1 MHNPHTDFTSRA
13 LPLDELELY
22 EVLTAA
28 FPDRFNSTD
37 EDDNWDQVMDFAH
50 NLARKMDVDELCAL
64 LGRIVLLTLP
74 MKTAL
79 LGNTVHA
86 LGSLEYAG
94 DGSFIMTAGVQ
105 RPALEVSNAE

>member
-1 MHNPHTDFTSRA
+1 MHNPHNDFTSRA
-13 LPLDELELY
+13 MPLDELC
-22 EVLTAA
+22 
-28 FPDRFNSTD
+28 D
-37 EDDNWDQVMDFAH
+37 
-50 NLARKMDVDELCAL
+50 L

-86 LGSLEYAG
+86 LGSLEYSA
-94 DGSFIMTAGVQ
+94 DDSFIMTAGVQ